1 MIYPSQFPLENTN
14 IAEKAVFNELRRLP
28 EDQFD
33 VYFGRKFAAIE
44 RGEKK
49 EYEIDFLVVDL
60 RGGRVQ
66 ALLALE
72 VKGGHVVYQGR
83 QDEWKQNGYPLDDP
97 IKQVTGSMHS
107 LVKRYPDLAYPVP
120 FGWGLVFPDTLVP
133 NADSFPTLANPL
145 QVIDNLAL
153 QFIDRQ
159 LIDLFDWIKETNPH
173 KRGADRSVYQEFQK
187 SLFQS
192 LGIVVP
198 LHKKFDLQEQR
209 FIQLTEKQ
217 LAMLDLV
224 AANQNILVKGPA
236 GSGKTIL
243 ASTLAKRF
251 FDAGKKVLLLTFNR
265 ILANNIRYNLHLSRD
280 ENRIEVATYHSICKR
295 KIDAADPEW
304 WDAHSKEDDFWT
316 EGAAFKLDEVL
327 TGSLPEFDVLIID
340 EGQDFHELWFESLE
354 RMLKPEGNYYVFMDE
369 HQNIFQA
376 YQKVPGN
383 RAFFNFPLTE
393 NCRNT
398 KKIIDYLQQVVQ
410 EKTQINQ
417 KMDTPVGDEVK
428 QIVYRNDTEQLNLI
442 KEHWLQL
449 VEQEGIRPDRI
460 VVMFNSLKKDSCIG
474 STRKLGKYPIE
485 AVDRHG
491 RLNPKAV
498 NYTGINTF
506 KGLEADVVMIIDT
519 DKVENPDYQVLYTQ
533 ASRAKYLLYVFVKN

>member
-1 MIYPSQFPLENTN
+1 MIYPSEFPLENTN
-14 IAEKAVFNELRRLP
+14 VAEKAVFDALKRLP

-33 VYFGRKFAAIE
+33 VYFGRKFAAVE

-72 VKGGHVVYQGR
+72 VKGGHIVYDGR
-83 QDEWKQNGYPLDDP
+83 QDQWKQNNHHLDDP
-97 IKQVTGSMHS
+97 IKQVTGNMHS

-120 FGWGLVFPDTLVP
+120 FGWGLAFPETLVP
-133 NADSFPTLANPL
+133 DADSFPTIANPL
-145 QVIDNLAL
+145 QVIDSLGV

-159 LIDLFDWIKETNPH
+159 LIDLIDWIKEKNPH
-173 KRGADRSVYQEFQK
+173 KRGADRSIYQEFQD

-192 LGIVVP
+192 LGIVIP

-280 ENRIEVATYHSICKR
+280 ENRIEVATYHSVCKR
-295 KIDAADPEW
+295 KIDAIDPEW

-417 KMDTPVGDEVK
+417 KMDTPVGDEVR

-498 NYTGINTF
+498 NYSSINTF

>member
-1 MIYPSQFPLENTN
+1 MIYPSEFPLENTN
-14 IAEKAVFNELRRLP
+14 VAEKAVFDALRKLP

-72 VKGGHVVYQGR
+72 VKGGHVVYHGR

-251 FDAGKKVLLLTFNR
+251 FDTGKKVLLLTFNR

-280 ENRIEVATYHSICKR
+280 ENRIEVATYHSVCKR
-295 KIDAADPEW
+295 KIDAIDPEW
-304 WDAHSKEDDFWT
+304 WDAHSKEADFWT

-417 KMDTPVGDEVK
+417 KMDTPVGDEVR

-498 NYTGINTF
+498 NYSSINTF

>member
-1 MIYPSQFPLENTN
+1 MIYPSEFPLDNTN
-14 IAEKAVFNELRRLP
+14 LAEKAVFDALKKLP
-28 EDQFD
+28 MDQFD

-44 RGEKK
+44 RGEKV
-49 EYEIDFLVVDL
+49 EYEIDFLIADL

-66 ALLALE
+66 ALIALE
-72 VKGGHVVYQGR
+72 VKAGHIVYNGL
-83 QDEWKQNGYPLDDP
+83 QDQWKQNQHHLDDP
-97 IKQVTGSMHS
+97 IKQVTGNMHS
-107 LVKRYPDLAYPVP
+107 LIKRYPDLAYPVP
-120 FGWGLVFPDTLVP
+120 FGWGLVFPETRVP
-133 NADSFPTLANPL
+133 DASTFPTVANPL
-145 QVIDNLAL
+145 QVIDSLGV

-159 LIDLFDWIKETNPH
+159 LIDLIDWIKERNPH
-173 KRGADRSVYQEFQK
+173 KRGAERALYQKFQA

-192 LGIVVP
+192 LGIVIP

-217 LAMLDLV
+217 LDLLHLV

-243 ASTLAKRF
+243 ASTLAKQF
-251 FDAGKKVLLLTFNR
+251 FDAGKKVLLLTYNR
-265 ILANNIRYNLHLSRD
+265 ILANNIRYNLHLSRE
-280 ENRIEVATYHSICKR
+280 ENRIEVATYHSVCKR
-295 KIDAADPEW
+295 KIDAVDPEW

-327 TGSLPEFDVLIID
+327 AGTSPEFDVLIID

-354 RMLKPEGNYYVFMDE
+354 RLLKPKGNYYVFMDE
-369 HQNIFQA
+369 HQNIFNA
-376 YQKVPGN
+376 YQRIPGN
-383 RAFFNFPLTE
+383 RSFFNFPLTE

-410 EKTQINQ
+410 EQTQINQ
-417 KMDTPVGDEVK
+417 KMDTPVGDEVR
-428 QIVYRNDTEQLNLI
+428 QVLYRNDVEQLNLI
-442 KEHWLQL
+442 KDCWLQL

-460 VVMFNSLKKDSCIG
+460 VLMFNSLKKDSCIG

-498 NYTGINTF
+498 NYTTINTF

>member
-1 MIYPSQFPLENTN
+1 MIYPSEFPLENTN
-14 IAEKAVFNELRRLP
+14 IAEKAVFDALRRLP

-33 VYFGRKFAAIE
+33 VYFGRKFAAVE

-72 VKGGHVVYQGR
+72 VKGGHVVYHGR

-295 KIDAADPEW
+295 KIDAIDPEW
-304 WDAHSKEDDFWT
+304 WDTHSKKDDFWT